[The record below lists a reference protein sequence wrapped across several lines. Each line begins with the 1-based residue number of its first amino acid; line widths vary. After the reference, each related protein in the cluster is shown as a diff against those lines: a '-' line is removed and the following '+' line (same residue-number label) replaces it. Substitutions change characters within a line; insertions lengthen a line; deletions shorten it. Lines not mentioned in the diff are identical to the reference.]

1 MSQHFVKTDIQM
13 RFNDFDVL
21 GHLNNATYSTFIELA
36 RVHFYRDV
44 LGMDL
49 SQITGVV
56 ANLNIDFKRPIKF
69 GTPIAILSRAETEC
83 GRFVNMTFL
92 FANAND
98 ISKVYAQATQRMV
111 AVDPQTSQ
119 LSNLPKRIQRDLEL
133 LMSGE
138 LAHPAVVQWGEAAAT
153 QTKAG

>member
-1 MSQHFVKTDIQM
+1 MSQHFVKTDIQV

-21 GHLNNATYSTFIELA
+21 GHLNNATYSTYIELA

-49 SQITGVV
+49 TQITGVV
-56 ANLNIDFKRPIKF
+56 SNFNIDFKRPIKY
-69 GTPIAILSRAETEC
+69 GTPISVLSRAETEC

-98 ISKVYAQATQRMV
+98 VNKVYAQATQRMV

-119 LSNLPKRIQRDLEL
+119 LSNLPKRVQRDMEL

-138 LAHPAVVQWGEAAAT
+138 QAHPAVVMLGGGEASMG
-153 QTKAG
+153 KVG

>member
-1 MSQHFVKTDIQM
+1 MSQHFIKTDIQM

-21 GHLNNATYSTFIELA
+21 GHLNNASYSTFIELA

-56 ANLNIDFKRPIKF
+56 ANVNIDFKRPIKF
-69 GTPIAILSRAETEC
+69 GTPISILSRAETEC

-92 FANAND
+92 FAHSQD

-133 LMSGE
+133 LMNGE
-138 LAHPAVVQWGEAAAT
+138 LAHPAVVQWSNAAT

>member
-1 MSQHFVKTDIQM
+1 MSQYFVKTDIQV

-21 GHLNNATYSTFIELA
+21 GHLNNATYSTYIELA
-36 RVHFYRDV
+36 RVHFFQEV

-49 SQITGVV
+49 TQITGVV
-56 ANLNIDFKRPIKF
+56 SNFNIDFKRPIKY
-69 GTPIAILSRAETEC
+69 GTPIAVLSRAETEC

-98 ISKVYAQATQRMV
+98 VNKVYAQATQRMV

-119 LSNLPKRIQRDLEL
+119 LSNLPKRIQRDMEL

-138 LAHPAVVQWGEAAAT
+138 QAHPAAVMLGSAEANLG
-153 QTKAG
+153 KVG